1 MTQLPEESK
10 NDPDISLEAT
20 PKAEGN
26 IVKFYLNILKR
37 NILLITIFSI
47 LGLLGAWFASREDPI
62 VYVGR
67 FEILVEPVT
76 SEQKLTDPA
85 VLARSQ
91 GVLRD
96 NLLEVDYPTILKILK
111 SPLLLNNIAAD
122 LHSLYPKI
130 SQDFIL
136 QNLQKDLSVQRVQQ
150 GSSRLDF
157 TKIIEVTFQSS
168 NPKFTESVLKVAAEN
183 FLEYSK
189 QERENS
195 LESGKEFIDSQI
207 PKIKKKITEIQNQQ
221 ETLQKK
227 YNLVDPRA
235 TGNALVETHLLA
247 GQKIV
252 NLQSEINE
260 LSILSRNLQ
269 KKLGLTPAQALL
281 ASKLSQNPERQ
292 KLLSQLYQ
300 VEADISLKSQSL
312 SPKHPTLVK
321 LMRDKANLENLI
333 QQVTKSIITSTNN
346 LQPINKKVLEFQD
359 GYQLSL
365 IRELVEVQ
373 NKIDSLSFR
382 YKTLLDEQEKL
393 NQNLKNCNR
402 SGGIKV

>member
-1 MTQLPEESK
+1 
-10 NDPDISLEAT
+10 
-20 PKAEGN
+20 
-26 IVKFYLNILKR
+26 
-37 NILLITIFSI
+37 
-47 LGLLGAWFASREDPI
+47 
-62 VYVGR
+62 
-67 FEILVEPVT
+67 
-76 SEQKLTDPA
+76 
-85 VLARSQ
+85 
-91 GVLRD
+91 VLRD

-168 NPKFTESVLKVAAEN
+168 NPKFTESVLKVAVEN

-207 PKIKKKITEIQNQQ
+207 PKIRKKITQIQNQQ

-300 VEADISLKSQSL
+300 VEAEISLKSQSL
-312 SPKHPTLVK
+312 SSRHPTLVK

-333 QQVTKSIITSTNN
+333 KQVTKSIVISTNDP
-346 LQPINKKVLEFQD
+346 QTINKKVLEFQD

-393 NQNLKNCNR
+393 NQNLKNFPNL
-402 SGGIKV
+402 IKEYAELERQLTLNIDTLNQLASQRQSLSVEGAQKKHLGN